1 MLGLVG
7 DRDVMAVTESS
18 SLPERFTVRRW
29 VDPVVEDRGFPVN
42 SVYSETVLL
51 PILGPSSV
59 LCLRRLGSWVAASP
73 NGIEV
78 DSRQLARD
86 LGLGDGLGPN
96 SMITKTVR
104 RLELFGMAQWNGAE
118 LSVRTV
124 VAPVPERQLSRLSPQ
139 IVAVHR
145 FMVNR
150 QLNRQLGR
158 TAQPLDVTEPEP
170 ARSVAL
176 GL

>member
-1 MLGLVG
+1 M
-7 DRDVMAVTESS
+7 TEGS
-18 SLPERFTVRRW
+18 SLPERLFARRW
-29 VDPVVEDRGFPVN
+29 VDPVVETRGFPVN

-59 LCLRRLGSWVAASP
+59 LCLRRLGSLVAARP
-73 NGIEV
+73 NGVVV

-104 RLELFGMAQWNGAE
+104 RLDQFDMMRWNGAE

-124 VAPVPERQLSRLSPQ
+124 VAPVPERQLSRLSPE
-139 IVAVHR
+139 IVALHR
-145 FMVNR
+145 WMVSR
-150 QLNRQLGR
+150 HLDRHRSR
-158 TAQPLDVTEPEP
+158 TVEPFSVTAEPES
-170 ARSVAL
+170 ARSIGL